1 MIYLDRRRHTT
12 LRFLWMDLGEFWHRV
27 LRPRLGL

>member
-1 MIYLDRRRHTT
+1 MIFERRRHTT
-12 LRFLWMDLGEFWHRV
+12 LRFLWMDLGEFWRRV